1 MDLFEEVD
9 IVYQKEINIG
19 FFGIQKEIFE
29 IIIKDLQN
37 SSFSKEFSLID
48 KYFDMKKDKKASFQ
62 KMNNNQNIVLG
73 QVYEEDDKDN
83 DLIINIHNCEENYN
97 KKDKKNYEEFIKEKI
112 DFFLLLKNILKIKHF

>member
-48 KYFDMKKDKKASFQ
+48 KYFDMEKDKKTLFQ
-62 KMNNNQNIVLG
+62 RMNNKQNIILG
-73 QVYEEDDKDN
+73 QVNEEDDN

-112 DFFLLLKNILKIKHF
+112 DFFLLLKNVLKIKHF